1 MRQELIVTGK
11 DIPEAVANAQTLLL
25 KDNPDAE
32 LHYEI
37 LETGSKGIFGII
49 GVKPAKIKAYIADGE
64 EEQEAASAQ
73 KSERA
78 PRQKNRQP
86 RNEEEKGGRS
96 GDRRGRNRR
105 GNNRAGDRA
114 PADFTPAKNTAK
126 AAAPKKPVIPEAE
139 LKMEKVEVQP
149 GMDLSMEFISKLIEN
164 LGLQVQ
170 ADLFLCEDGTRRIVL
185 SGEDAGILIGH
196 HGETMDAL
204 QYLSNLACTKKNAN
218 DERDHSRVTLDIEG
232 YRAKRE
238 ETLRA
243 LARSKAA
250 KALRTGR
257 NVMLEPMS
265 AYERRIIHSE
275 IQGIAGVSTN
285 SIGSDNSRKVVIY
298 LTDEKNVETE
308 TVAEEA
314 ATVNAEDQN

>member
-11 DIPEAVANAQTLLL
+11 DISEAVANAQALLL
-25 KDNPDAE
+25 KDCPEAE

-49 GVKPAKIKAYIADGE
+49 GVKPAKIKAYIVSGE
-64 EEQEAASAQ
+64 EEESPKRESGSPA
-73 KSERA
+73 KREKND
-78 PRQKNRQP
+78 RQRTDGDKNN
-86 RNEEEKGGRS
+86 RN
-96 GDRRGRNRR
+96 DRRGRNRR
-105 GNNRAGDRA
+105 GHNHTNDRA
-114 PADFTPAKNTAK
+114 PADFTPSKSASK
-126 AAAPKKPVIPEAE
+126 AAAPKKPVIPEAQ
-139 LKMEKVEVQP
+139 LKMEKVEVEP
-149 GMDLSMEFISKLIEN
+149 GMDLSMEFINKLIEN

-170 ADLFLCEDGTRRIVL
+170 AELFLCEDGTRRIVL

-275 IQGIAGVSTN
+275 VQGIAGVSTN

-298 LTDEKNVETE
+298 LTDEQEVENQVT
-308 TVAEEA
+308 AEETA
-314 ATVNAEDQN
+314 ITTESDENN